1 MKFRYKIVTL
11 LILLTSL
18 FSQELITPIPLDI
31 KYDKEKV
38 LLGKKLFF
46 DPRLSKDNS
55 ISCAS
60 CHMLDAGG
68 DDNLSFS
75 VGINGRVGGI
85 NAPTVYNS
93 VFNIA
98 QFWDGR
104 AKDLQEQA
112 HGPVENPI
120 EMGESFDNVI
130 KKLQK
135 DIPLSQEFRK
145 IYKEGITSKNITD
158 AIAHFETTLITP
170 NAPFDKYLRGD
181 KNAINEDAK
190 KGYEHFVEYG
200 CVSCHNGINI
210 GGNLFQKIGL
220 IKEFKTSVKSLGKFD
235 VTGNKSDMNYFKV
248 PTLRNISKTAPYFHD
263 GSVYDLKSAVEV
275 MLNVQLGIVAPSED
289 VSQIVKFLNTL
300 DGEVPDIVQD
310 NK

>member
-145 IYKEGITSKNITD
+145 IYKEGITSNSITD

>member
-11 LILLTSL
+11 LILFSSL
-18 FSQELITPIPLDI
+18 FSKELITPIPLDI

-60 CHMLDAGG
+60 CHVLDAGG

-75 VGINGRVGGI
+75 VGINGKVGGI

-120 EMGESFDNVI
+120 EMGDSFDNVI

-145 IYKEGITSKNITD
+145 IYKEGITSNSITD
-158 AIAHFETTLITP
+158 AIAHFEATLITP
-170 NAPFDKYLRGD
+170 NAPFDKYLKGD
-181 KNAINEDAK
+181 KNAIDEDAK

-220 IKEFKTSVKSLGKFD
+220 IKEFQTSVKSLGKFD
-235 VTGNKSDMNYFKV
+235 VTGNKADMNYFKV

-263 GSVYDLKSAVEV
+263 GSVYDLKSAVKV

-289 VSQIVKFLNTL
+289 VSQIVKFLKTL